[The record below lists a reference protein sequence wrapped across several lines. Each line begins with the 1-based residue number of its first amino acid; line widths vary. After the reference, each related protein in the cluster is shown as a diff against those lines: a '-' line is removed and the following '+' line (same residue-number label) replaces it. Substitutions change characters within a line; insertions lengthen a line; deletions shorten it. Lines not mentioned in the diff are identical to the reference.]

1 LRPPCAFAYSIRKLV
16 SLNETLATGDK
27 LALQREDNMR
37 RARSHTPPTVITS
50 RSLWTRWDDLAEAET
65 AHAREPA
72 VFGLASA

>member
-1 LRPPCAFAYSIRKLV
+1 
-16 SLNETLATGDK
+16 
-27 LALQREDNMR
+27 MR